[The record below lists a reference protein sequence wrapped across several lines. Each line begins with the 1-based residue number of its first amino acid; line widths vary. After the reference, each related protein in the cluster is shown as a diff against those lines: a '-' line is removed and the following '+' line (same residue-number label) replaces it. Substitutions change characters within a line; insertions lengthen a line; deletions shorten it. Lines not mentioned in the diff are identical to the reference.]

1 MAVIADVER
10 DVEESINARRVALLK
25 DLPPQS
31 EPWLHARKRGIGGSD
46 AAAVLGLGDFKSAF
60 EVYLDKVGRHP
71 DGLTIPDNPKMEW
84 GRLLEDPV
92 GDKTARVTGA
102 VHVKPRWLYQHR
114 HIDYMLGSPD
124 RIVIDPLRDTPG
136 VYEGKTCSEHMA
148 DRWGEDESDEP
159 AMYALIQAVH
169 YMDVLDFT
177 WCDISVLIGGSDF
190 RHYRVD
196 RDDELVEMLRAYEA
210 DFWDHVLRKDEPP
223 ASGAI
228 SDKEL
233 LQRLYEAVHDKELL
247 VGEEAV
253 ELARQYRA
261 AHKVFKAAEKEKETA
276 GNQLRQM
283 LGDAE
288 IGVDVNNKIVAT
300 WKAHDTTKFAQ
311 KRFQGDMPR
320 FSSTYSYQESQRTL
334 SVKDV

>member
-1 MAVIADVER
+1 MVVIEDVAV
-10 DVEESINARRVALLK
+10 DVEETINARRVALLK

-31 EPWLHARKRGIGGSD
+31 DPWLHARKRGIGGSD

-71 DGLTIPDNPKMEW
+71 DGLTIPDNPKMYW
-84 GRLLEDPV
+84 GRVLEDPV
-92 GDKTARVTGA
+92 GDHTARITGC
-102 VHVKPRWLYQHR
+102 VHVKPTWLYQHR
-114 HIDYMLGSPD
+114 DIDYMLGSPD
-124 RIVIDPLRDTPG
+124 RIALDPLRDTPG
-136 VYEGKTCSEHMA
+136 VYEGKTCGEYMG
-148 DRWGEDESDEP
+148 DKWGEDESDEP

-177 WCDISVLIGGSDF
+177 WADISVLIGGQDF
-190 RHYRVD
+190 RHYRVE
-196 RDDELVEMLRAYEA
+196 RDDELISMLRAYEA
-210 DFWDHVLRKDEPP
+210 DFWDHVLRKEEPP
-223 ASGAI
+223 ASGSI

-233 LQRLYEAVHDKELL
+233 LQRLYEAVHDKQLL

-253 ELARQYRA
+253 ELSREYRA

-276 GNQLRQM
+276 GNRLRQL

-288 IGVDVNNKIVAT
+288 IAVDVNNRVVAT
-300 WKAHDTTKFAQ
+300 WKGHETTKFEQ
-311 KRFQGDMPR
+311 KRFQETSPHLAA
-320 FSSTYSYQESQRTL
+320 TYTHKERQRTL